1 MKVKIKKK
9 GKTKSFKV
17 IDSWADVNLETWS
30 KLIQFAELS
39 KSKEAEEIIAALS
52 DIPKK
57 LIKELS
63 IQDVGVI
70 LSKVAELQAEQ
81 DSSLNKIIEIE
92 GKKYGFHPDFESM
105 TLGEYADLE
114 QMITTGI
121 NDRLPDIMAILY
133 RPVTEEGENGVY
145 TIEAYDGNIKI
156 RAEQMKKMSAV
167 QVQNALVFFYNFV
180 KVLLTTL
187 ESFSMQR
194 LQEMKMQLPQSLLQK
209 NGVGSESSI
218 DSQEGK

>member
-30 KLIQFAELS
+30 KLIQFTELS
-39 KSKEAEEIIAALS
+39 KSKEAEETIAALS

-92 GKKYGFHPDFESM
+92 GKKYGFHPDFDSM

-218 DSQEGK
+218 DSQEGR

>member
-30 KLIQFAELS
+30 KLIQFTELS
-39 KSKEAEEIIAALS
+39 KSKEAEETIAALS

-92 GKKYGFHPDFESM
+92 GKKYGFHPDFDSM

>member
-17 IDSWADVNLETWS
+17 IDSWSDVNLETWS
-30 KLIQFAELS
+30 KLIQFTELS
-39 KSKEAEEIIAALS
+39 KSKEAEETIAALS

-70 LSKVAELQAEQ
+70 LSKIAELQAEQ

-92 GKKYGFHPDFESM
+92 GKKYGFHPDFDSM

>member
-9 GKTKSFKV
+9 GKAKSFKV
-17 IDSWADVNLETWS
+17 IDSWSDVNLETWS
-30 KLIQFAELS
+30 KLIQFTELS
-39 KSKEAEEIIAALS
+39 KSKEAEETIAALS

-70 LSKVAELQAEQ
+70 LSKIAELQAEQ

-92 GKKYGFHPDFESM
+92 GKKYGFHPDFDSM

-145 TIEAYDGNIKI
+145 TIEA
-156 RAEQMKKMSAV
+156 
-167 QVQNALVFFYNFV
+167 
-180 KVLLTTL
+180 
-187 ESFSMQR
+187 
-194 LQEMKMQLPQSLLQK
+194 
-209 NGVGSESSI
+209 
-218 DSQEGK
+218 